1 MTEARNDVFSG
12 LELENLEGGRIF
24 QVGEWANFLVGE
36 TLPIPPVG
44 KTLVLF
50 TTEQV

>member
-24 QVGEWANFLVGE
+24 PGGGMSKFFGGGDSPHPSSRKNPSFVYH
-36 TLPIPPVG
+36 
-44 KTLVLF
+44 
-50 TTEQV
+50 